1 MHGRLRVRD
10 AAGMGD
16 EQDLPVLLLFY
27 VSDRAL
33 EAGAVVEE
41 KARGFNVLVRSND
54 LVPFAGGVG
63 FQDLALLLCAWQ
75 LALRVRPDIR
85 RRLRHADDDSTRLV
99 WYYLGDREGASV
111 GTWRSQ
117 VAHSAGGRVVAG
129 SNPAVPTFRGL
140 EAAPRATDT
149 RKAGRF
155 WRLS

>member
-63 FQDLALLLCAWQ
+63 FQDLALLLCARK
-75 LALRVRPDIR
+75 LALRVGPDIR
-85 RRLRHADDDSTRLV
+85 RRLRHAGDDSTRLV

-117 VAHSAGGRVVAG
+117 VAHSAGAEWSPVRIRP
-129 SNPAVPTFRGL
+129 SRLFRG
-140 EAAPRATDT
+140 
-149 RKAGRF
+149 
-155 WRLS
+155 